1 MNTLVSPVNSP
12 SRLPLLWFR
21 SHDDVTP
28 WMNETAVRIRAGIM
42 LAIPIYMAFTLFS
55 IIFGSKWIVT
65 GNMIK
70 DTMDMD
76 FDGHILYMV
85 EAIRRTYDYTPQ
97 TYVLFYALFEM
108 IVGMFKRTA
117 FLSPTIWIATYLAR
131 NRTPYWKPLA
141 PKRFAWTIGAAMI
154 SVCLIF
160 FHPEKFAA
168 GVNFITQHQLLPTT
182 EQYLP
187 RTLPLYMVW
196 ICLGFMW
203 LEAILGYCVGCQ
215 IHALLAKIGL
225 AKDEC
230 EACNNLG

>member
-1 MNTLVSPVNSP
+1 
-12 SRLPLLWFR
+12 
-21 SHDDVTP
+21 
-28 WMNETAVRIRAGIM
+28 
-42 LAIPIYMAFTLFS
+42 
-55 IIFGSKWIVT
+55 
-65 GNMIK
+65 
-70 DTMDMD
+70 
-76 FDGHILYMV
+76 
-85 EAIRRTYDYTPQ
+85 
-97 TYVLFYALFEM
+97 
-108 IVGMFKRTA
+108 
-117 FLSPTIWIATYLAR
+117 
-131 NRTPYWKPLA
+131 
-141 PKRFAWTIGAAMI
+141 MI

-215 IHALLAKIGL
+215 IHALLAKVGIV
-225 AKDEC
+225 KDEC